1 MLLLLTLKTAR
12 VDYDE
17 YSGIHFTEN
26 HRRIGSS
33 KTEGIGHGNVY
44 FPRTAFIRCDIKITF
59 RIQLVD
65 INGGRD
71 VRVVQGFNAENSF
84 YGCCCT

>member
-1 MLLLLTLKTAR
+1 MLLLLPLKTAR

-17 YSGIHFTEN
+17 NSGMHFTEN

-33 KTEGIGHGNVY
+33 KTEGIGHGNVN
-44 FPRTAFIRCDIKITF
+44 FPRAAFIRCDIKITF

-65 INGGRD
+65 IYCGRY
-71 VRVVQGFNAENSF
+71 VRVVEGLNADTSL

>member
-1 MLLLLTLKTAR
+1 MLLLLPLKTAR

-17 YSGIHFTEN
+17 YSGMHFTEN

-44 FPRTAFIRCDIKITF
+44 FPRAAFIRCDIKITF
-59 RIQLVD
+59 WIQFVD
-65 INGGRD
+65 INSGRY
-71 VRVVQGFNAENSF
+71 V
-84 YGCCCT
+84 

>member
-1 MLLLLTLKTAR
+1 MLLLLPLKTAR
-12 VDYDE
+12 VVYDK
-17 YSGIHFTEN
+17 YSGVHFTEN
-26 HRRIGSS
+26 HRRIGSP

-84 YGCCCT
+84 YGCCGT